1 MSDIKWQGSECTLG
15 IVKSEGE
22 KKNLFYKCV
31 YLPGVFCEMF
41 RKTDVSVT
49 YQQYLTNSSTKE
61 RDFIMTT
68 STAASNR
75 KVVSTAIIAEK
86 AAVCT
91 CNARNN
97 ENAFSNIEVTGLELV
112 GKSITNAE
120 FLYSKITD
128 SVFENCDISYGEF
141 KFAELENVT
150 FTNCKLERSYFNFAI
165 LNNVKF
171 VNCILDGSEF
181 NFASGKVVFENSSLP
196 GAEFNSNTLDI
207 SMQHCSVTRC
217 EFNGCSEFAI
227 HAEDCNLSRSE
238 MNDSKIKGSIT
249 GCVLTDAEFNGANGN
264 ELVITLSKM
273 RGIETRGAVG
283 IRDTAEEDDED
294 DLDEEF
300 EDIFG

>member
-1 MSDIKWQGSECTLG
+1 
-15 IVKSEGE
+15 
-22 KKNLFYKCV
+22 
-31 YLPGVFCEMF
+31 
-41 RKTDVSVT
+41 
-49 YQQYLTNSSTKE
+49 
-61 RDFIMTT
+61 MTA
-68 STAASNR
+68 SATASNNR
-75 KVVSTAIIAEK
+75 KVVSAGVIVEK
-86 AAVCT
+86 AAACT

-97 ENAFSNIEVTGLELV
+97 ENAFTNIEVTGLELA
-112 GKSITNAE
+112 GKNISNAE

-141 KFAELENVT
+141 KFAVLENVT
-150 FTNCKLERSYFNFAI
+150 FTNCKLERSYFNFAF

-171 VNCILDGSEF
+171 INCILDGSEF
-181 NFASGKVVFENSSLP
+181 NFASGKATFENSSLN

-207 SMQHCSVTRC
+207 TMQHCSVERA

-227 HAEDCNLSRSE
+227 HAEDCNFSRAE

-249 GCVLTDAEFNGANGN
+249 GCVLTDVAFNGTNGN

-273 RGIETRGAVG
+273 RGIEVRGAVG
-283 IRDTAEEDDED
+283 ICDSAEESDGD

>member
-1 MSDIKWQGSECTLG
+1 MSDTKWQGSECKLG
-15 IVKSEGE
+15 IVKSEGR
-22 KKNLFYKCV
+22 KNLFSKRV
-31 YLPGVFCEMF
+31 YFPGVLCEIF

-49 YQQYLTNSSTKE
+49 YQQYQTNSSTKE

-68 STAASNR
+68 STAAFNR
-75 KVVSTAIIAEK
+75 KAVSAATIIEK

-97 ENAFSNIEVTGLELV
+97 ENAFSNIEVTGLELT
-112 GKSITNAE
+112 GKNITNAE

-141 KFAELENVT
+141 KFAEFENVS
-150 FTNCKLERSYFNFAI
+150 FVNCKLERSYFNFAL
-165 LNNVKF
+165 LNNVRF
-171 VNCILDGSEF
+171 VNCILDNSEF
-181 NFASGKVVFENSSLP
+181 NFASGKAVFENSSLS
-196 GAEFNSNTLDI
+196 GTEFNSNTLDI
-207 SMQHCSVTRC
+207 TMQHCAVARA

-227 HAEDCNLSRSE
+227 HAEDCNFSRTE

-249 GCVLTDAEFNGANGN
+249 GCVLTDAEFNGTNGN

-283 IRDTAEEDDED
+283 IRDTAEESDED

>member
-1 MSDIKWQGSECTLG
+1 
-15 IVKSEGE
+15 
-22 KKNLFYKCV
+22 
-31 YLPGVFCEMF
+31 MF

-49 YQQYLTNSSTKE
+49 YQQYQQPINSLK
-61 RDFIMTT
+61 RNFIMTT
-68 STAASNR
+68 SCAASNR
-75 KVVSTAIIAEK
+75 KAVSAATIVEK

-97 ENAFSNIEVTGLELV
+97 ENAFSNIEVTGVELV
-112 GKSITNAE
+112 GKSISNAE
-120 FLYSKITD
+120 FLYSKVTD

-141 KFAELENVT
+141 KFAELKNVS
-150 FTNCKLERSYFNFAI
+150 FVNCKLERSYFNFSS
-165 LNNVKF
+165 LDNVKF

-181 NFASGKVVFENSSLP
+181 NFAGGKTVFENCSLN
-196 GAEFNSNTLDI
+196 GAEFNSNMLDI
-207 SMQHCSVTRC
+207 TMQHCSAARC

-227 HAEDCNLSRSE
+227 HAEDCNLSRTE

-249 GCVLTDAEFNGANGN
+249 GCVLTDAEFNGTNGN

-283 IRDTAEEDDED
+283 IRDSAEESDDD
-294 DLDEEF
+294 DLDEDF